1 MIENFIQTLYKK
13 KKDKKLNDYKISNLM
28 AEVKSKL
35 FKFLIS

>member
-1 MIENFIQTLYKK
+1 MIENFIQTL

-28 AEVKSKL
+28 TEIKSKL